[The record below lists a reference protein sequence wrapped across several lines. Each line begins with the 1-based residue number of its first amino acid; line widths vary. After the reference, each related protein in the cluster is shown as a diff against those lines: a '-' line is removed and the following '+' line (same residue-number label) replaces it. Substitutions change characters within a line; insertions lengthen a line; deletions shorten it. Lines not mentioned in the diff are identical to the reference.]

1 MTITKFICHIF
12 VFHITSKFGI
22 VIAIPAHDYAWWCKV
37 VQAVWREIP
46 QRALLWGGV
55 RGSGEACGGS
65 LRGLPEVWKKRQW
78 GAETWIGNKKVSQY
92 CSRCRCWNSLQVH
105 VYTYLAVAT
114 FWSSAYITAVQRTTV
129 HAVQRVVNNSS
140 SLRGRLGY
148 VLLFVVALCVRFWL
162 NSIQSMG

>member
-65 LRGLPEVWKKRQW
+65 LQGLPEVWKKRQW
-78 GAETWIGNKKVSQY
+78 GAETWIGNKKSAPA
-92 CSRCRCWNSLQVH
+92 CSFTILFEMQVLELTASSCIH
-105 VYTYLAVAT
+105 ISSCSYLLIFCLHHCSTKNNRSCSTKGGQQQQQSAWSPRLCAT
-114 FWSSAYITAVQRTTV
+114 FCG
-129 HAVQRVVNNSS
+129 S
-140 SLRGRLGY
+140 SLRK
-148 VLLFVVALCVRFWL
+148 VLTE
-162 NSIQSMG
+162 